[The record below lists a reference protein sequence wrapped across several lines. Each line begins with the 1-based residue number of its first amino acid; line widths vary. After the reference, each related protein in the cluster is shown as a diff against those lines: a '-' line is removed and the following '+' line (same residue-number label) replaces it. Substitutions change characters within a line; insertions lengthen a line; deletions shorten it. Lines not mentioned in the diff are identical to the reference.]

1 MRSPTAA
8 RRRMTD
14 LTSRTRLLEREYE
27 LAQIGDALQ
36 AAAAASGRIV
46 VIEGAA
52 GIGKSSLLGEAVEL
66 AYAEG
71 MAVLRARGSVMER
84 EFALGVVIQLL
95 APSIESLTERERD
108 RVFAGAAGLARP
120 LFEDVPDRAAAD
132 DRLFAR
138 FHGLHWLCARL
149 AEERPLA
156 LLVDDAHWADEHSLR
171 FLAYLEA
178 RIEEIPACAI
188 LAVRTGETAA
198 APEALTKLT
207 EREPPTSV
215 RPPPLS
221 SAAIAELVRGSLG
234 EETDAEVCVECAR
247 TTGGNPL
254 LARQLI
260 SALEERNGERASVD
274 ADAIAAIGPPSVARF
289 VAARLRRRSPTV
301 AAVAQALAILGDDAS
316 LADTAAVAGV
326 DREAAADAVDALIEA
341 ELLYSGLPP
350 RFVHPIIQQAL
361 QDSIP
366 PAERVQLHLA
376 AARVLVRDPARC
388 ERVAAHLLASGPA
401 GPAGEQWAFDALTE
415 SARRAGNRGS
425 PEQAVRFLRR
435 ALEEEAPTS
444 RRRSLLLDLGAA
456 ESAARM
462 PEAAGRMEQAQRLS
476 SSPTERAQAALGLSM
491 VRFLAA
497 ELPQAVA
504 ACEDVIA
511 SAPELDRELLL
522 GLEFQAA
529 ATRLVGGLP
538 SAETFGRLLALEQEV
553 SRGETAAERG
563 LLAMIAVVFAATTAR
578 PAVEVAELAEAA
590 WGDGQLLV
598 QVRSEHPALA
608 APATTIALTA
618 ATIALALAGRL
629 TRAIEVWTAGVEE
642 GRARSSM
649 LLYSNSLGM
658 RASGR
663 AWSGDLAGAEAD
675 AVAALALLPAD
686 DPIILP
692 AALSALVDVH
702 MERGSLE
709 QALALLREA
718 LPTGELPL
726 TFGICQA
733 LASRG
738 RLALRMGH
746 PRAALLDLEEAGR
759 RSLAIAYVNPMALMW
774 RSYAALASARLG
786 ERDRAHELVEEELEI
801 ARRFGALEPIG
812 EVLRVRA
819 LLAPGEEMVELAREA
834 VDVLAG
840 GQLRVAHARAL
851 IDLGAALR
859 RGGHRRDA
867 REPLR
872 EGLDLANRCGSTVE
886 TGRAMDELRATG
898 ARPRRP
904 AVSGLD
910 SLSAQERRVAAMA
923 TEGLSNREIAEA
935 LFLTRR
941 TVEMHLTGAY
951 RKLDVSGRGDLP
963 AALAASS

>member
-1 MRSPTAA
+1 
-8 RRRMTD
+8 MTD
-14 LTSRTRLLEREYE
+14 LNRRTHLLEREAE
-27 LAQIGDALQ
+27 LEQIRSPLRS
-36 AAAAASGRIV
+36 AAAGSGGMV
-46 VIEGAA
+46 VIEGAP
-52 GIGKSSLLGEAVEL
+52 GIGKTSLLGKAAEL
-66 AYAEG
+66 AEAGG
-71 MAVLRARGSVMER
+71 MAVLRARGGVMES

-95 APSIESLTERERD
+95 APSIEPLTERERE

-120 LFEDVPDRAAAD
+120 LFEEVPDRAAAD

-156 LLVDDAHWADEHSLR
+156 LLVDDAHWADAQSLR
-171 FLAYLEA
+171 FLSYLEA

-188 LAVRTGETAA
+188 LTVRTGEAAA
-198 APEALTKLT
+198 APEALSRLI
-207 EREPPTSV
+207 ERDPPALV
-215 RPPPLS
+215 RLRPLS
-221 SAAIAELVRGSLG
+221 PGAIGELVRGSLG
-234 EETDAEVCVECAR
+234 DRTAEEVCAECAR

-260 SALEERNGERASVD
+260 AALEERGGERAGLD
-274 ADAIAAIGPPSVARF
+274 AGEIAAMGPPSVARF
-289 VAARLRRRSPTV
+289 VAAQLGRRSPAV
-301 AAVAQALAILGDDAS
+301 GDVAQALAILGDDAS

-326 DREAAADAVDALIEA
+326 DRQAAADAVDALIEA
-341 ELLYSGLPP
+341 ELLYPGLPP

-376 AARVLVRDPARC
+376 AARELARDPARC
-388 ERVAAHLLASGPA
+388 ERVAAHLLAAGPA
-401 GPAGEQWAFDALTE
+401 GPVGERWAFDALTD

-425 PEQAVRFLRR
+425 PDQAVRFLRR
-435 ALEEEAPTS
+435 ALDEEAPTS
-444 RRRSLLLDLGAA
+444 LRRSLLLDLGAA

-462 PEAAGRMEQAQRLS
+462 PEAPGRMEEAGRLS
-476 SSPTERAQAALGLSM
+476 SSPAERAQAALGLSM

-497 ELPQAVA
+497 EVPEAVA
-504 ACEDVIA
+504 ACEDVLE
-511 SAPELDRELLL
+511 SADHLDRELLL

-553 SRGETAAERG
+553 SRGETAAERS
-563 LLAMIAVVFAATTAR
+563 LLALIAIVFAATTAR
-578 PAVEVAELAEAA
+578 TGAEVTALAETA

-598 QVRSEHPALA
+598 EVRSEHPALA
-608 APATTIALTA
+608 APATTIALRA
-618 ATIALALAGRL
+618 ATSAIALAGRL

-649 LLYSNSLGM
+649 LLYSNCLGQ

-663 AWSGDLAGAEAD
+663 VWSGDVGGAEAD

-686 DPIILP
+686 DPIVLP
-692 AALSALVDVH
+692 TVLSALVDVH
-702 MERGSLE
+702 IERGTLE
-709 QALALLREA
+709 QAVTLLREA
-718 LPTGELPL
+718 WPAGELPRTL
-726 TFGICQA
+726 SICQA

-738 RLALRMGH
+738 RLALRMGD
-746 PRAALLDLEEAGR
+746 PSAALTDLEDAGR
-759 RSLAIAYVNPMALMW
+759 RSLAIGYVNPMALMW
-774 RSYAALASARLG
+774 RSYAALAAARLG
-786 ERDRAHELVEEELEI
+786 QPDRADELVEEELEI
-801 ARRFGALEPIG
+801 ARRFGAPEPIG
-812 EVLRVRA
+812 EALRVRA
-819 LLAPGEEMVELAREA
+819 LLAPSGEMVELAREA
-834 VDVLAG
+834 AEVLAG
-840 GQLRVAHARAL
+840 AELRVAHARAL

-872 EGLDLANRCGSTVE
+872 EGLDLANRCGSVVE
-886 TGRAMDELRATG
+886 TDRAMDELRAAG

-904 AVSGLD
+904 DISGVD
-910 SLSAQERRVAAMA
+910 SLSPQERRVAAMA

-951 RKLDVSGRGDLP
+951 RKLGVAGRRDLP
-963 AALAASS
+963 AALAASA